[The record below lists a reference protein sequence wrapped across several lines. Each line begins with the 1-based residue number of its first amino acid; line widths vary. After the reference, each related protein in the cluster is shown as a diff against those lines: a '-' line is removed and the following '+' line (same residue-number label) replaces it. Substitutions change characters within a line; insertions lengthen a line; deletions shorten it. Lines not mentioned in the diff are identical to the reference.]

1 MTRRL
6 RISHRLFGV
15 GALIVF
21 IVLFPLAGRS
31 TAQEQAGI
39 IGQVTD
45 ESGAVLPGV
54 TVTATSPALQ
64 RPQVIAV
71 TNERGEYRLS
81 PLPIG
86 TYAVEYVLPGFQ
98 TVHREGLRLTVGF
111 TARVDIVL
119 KVGEL
124 AESITVS
131 GAAPTVDVT
140 ATSSTTQLT
149 REALEL
155 IPTNRNGFQALMNQA
170 PGARTQIDTGGGFNN
185 QPAFSAFGQA
195 AQPWQ
200 AVEGILAL
208 NGKESPT
215 GSYVDYTSFEE
226 AKIQTLGNDAE
237 VGNRGIY
244 INAIVKSGGNDF
256 HGGAFYAYTNQRFEG
271 DNIDDA
277 LRRQGVS
284 RPTVTELQD
293 DMSAELGGRLVRD
306 KFWFFTSARLRR
318 SDATILACFKPD
330 GAPCINEQRQPAAT
344 FKVTYS
350 LSPSNRFIGFSQ
362 WLTKVNRS
370 GPSRLV
376 AWETRTKQ
384 YPQQVMPKAE
394 WQGVKGNS
402 LVASVLVGMWHSLT
416 PIEGFTDNPA
426 RIDLVTGERSGASSG
441 PGVGQYGTIYRKQ
454 ARGNVSWYKPDWV
467 GGNHEIKGGL
477 DFFSTLEAR
486 AVRSRG
492 AAGNYEMQFR
502 NRIPDQVAVWNY
514 PVWPEPRIHTTA
526 AYVQD
531 RWTIRRRL
539 TLNLG
544 VRYSHDKGFRPE
556 ICREAADPP
565 GHVAFPAECF
575 ARIELPVWNSASP
588 RLRAA
593 YDLTGDGRTLIKG
606 GWGRFDK
613 MRFTDE
619 IQIADPNVIAQALYR
634 WRDPNG
640 NGIYDPGDVNLD
652 PNGPDFISV
661 GLLGL
666 GGALANGVVNPNET
680 QPWTD
685 EYMLQFERE
694 LASDFA
700 VRVTGAYSR
709 ALNQYRLLNTLRP
722 YDTYSIPITNPDPGP
737 DGVRGTADDPGTFI
751 TYYEY
756 PVALRGAAFQAPTVV
771 NDPKANQTYRTIEV
785 ALAKRLSNNWQ
796 FMASYTATKKNIPL
810 PANVGGGNS
819 PAFNT
824 VDPNS
829 ELFAAD
835 NTWQLGGR
843 LSGSYMFPRDVLVS
857 ANFAYQNAEPA
868 ARTAL
873 FRGGRTIPSIT
884 LKVEPLSTNFRPSVS
899 ILNMRVEKRIS
910 VGRGQTAAV
919 RLNIY
924 NTLNANT
931 VTNSVVQSGPN
942 FGRVTAILPP
952 RLAELSVSYSF

>member
-1 MTRRL
+1 MQKNVRL
-6 RISHRLFGV
+6 SYRCL
-15 GALIVF
+15 GATVLIVLSA
-21 IVLFPLAGRS
+21 LFPLAGRMI
-31 TAQEQAGI
+31 AQEQAGI

-64 RPQVIAV
+64 LPQVVAV
-71 TNERGEYRLS
+71 TTERGEYRLS

-86 TYAVEYVLPGFQ
+86 TYAVEYELQGFR
-98 TVHREGLRLTVGF
+98 TVRREGVRLTVGF
-111 TARVDIVL
+111 TAKLDVAL

-124 AESITVS
+124 AETITVS
-131 GAAPTVDVT
+131 GAAPTVDPT
-140 ATSSTTQLT
+140 ATGSITQLT

-170 PGARTQIDTGGGFNN
+170 PGTRTQIDTGAGFNS

-200 AVEGILAL
+200 AVEGILEL

-256 HGGAFYAYTNQRFEG
+256 HGGGFYAYTNHRFQG

-277 LRRQGVS
+277 LRAQGIS
-284 RPTVTELQD
+284 APAKIHLLD
-293 DMSAELGGRLVRD
+293 DLSGELGGRLVRD
-306 KFWFFTSARLRR
+306 KVWFYASGRNRR
-318 SDATILACFKPD
+318 STETIIACLKPD
-330 GAPCINEQRQPAAT
+330 GTPCENVQRQPAAT
-344 FKVTYS
+344 IKVTYQ
-350 LSPSNRFIGFSQ
+350 LNPANKFIGFSQ
-362 WLTKVNRS
+362 WVTKINRS

-384 YPQQVMPKAE
+384 YPQQVMPKGE

-402 LVASVLVGMWHSLT
+402 LVASAMVGMWHSLT

-426 RIDLVTGERSGASSG
+426 RIDLVTGVRSGASSG
-441 PGVGQYGTIYRKQ
+441 PGVGQWGIIFRKQ
-454 ARGNVSWYKPDWV
+454 ARGTVSWYKPGW
-467 GGNHEIKGGL
+467 GGNHEIKAGIEYH
-477 DFFSTLEAR
+477 SVLESR
-486 AVRSRG
+486 GVRSRG
-492 AAGNYEMQFR
+492 AAGNYELQFR
-502 NRIPDQVAVWNY
+502 NGIPDQITVWNY
-514 PVWPEPRIHTTA
+514 PVTPDTRIHYFGT
-526 AYVQD
+526 YLQD
-531 RWTIRRRL
+531 QWTIARRL

-544 VRYSHDKGFRPE
+544 LRFTHDRGFRPAV
-556 ICREAADPP
+556 CREAADQP
-565 GHVAFPAECF
+565 GHVAFPAACF
-575 ARIELPVWNSASP
+575 DRIDVRAWKPFSP

-593 YDLTGDGRTLIKG
+593 YDLSGDGKTLIKG
-606 GWGRFDK
+606 GWGRFHK

-640 NGIYDPGDVNLD
+640 NRNYDPGEVNLD
-652 PNGPDFISV
+652 TNGPDFLSV

-666 GGALANGVVNPNET
+666 GGALANGIVNKNET

-685 EYMLQFERE
+685 EYMLQFEKE
-694 LASDFA
+694 LAADFA

-709 ALNQYRLLNTLRP
+709 ALNQYRLVNTLRP
-722 YDTYSIPITNPDPGP
+722 YSAYSIPITNRDPGP
-737 DGVRGTADDPGTFI
+737 DGVVGTADDPGGSI
-751 TYYEY
+751 TYFEY
-756 PVALRGAAFQAPTVV
+756 PASLQGAAFQAPMVV
-771 NDPKANQTYRTIEV
+771 NDDRANQTYRTIEV
-785 ALAKRLSNNWQ
+785 AATKRLSSRWQ
-796 FMASYTATKKNIPL
+796 VMASYTATKINSPL
-810 PANVGGGNS
+810 PVNVGGGNS

-829 ELFAAD
+829 EIFAAD
-835 NTWQLGGR
+835 RTWERGGR
-843 LSGSYMFPRDVLVS
+843 LSGSYMLPWDLLVS
-857 ANFAYQNAEPA
+857 ANFSYQTSSPN

-873 FRGGRTIPSIT
+873 FRGGATIPSIT
-884 LKVEPLSTNFRPSVS
+884 LKVEPLTNYLPSTGM
-899 ILNMRVEKRIS
+899 LNSRVEKRIML
-910 VGRGQTAAV
+910 GRGQNVAV

-931 VTNSVVQSGPN
+931 VTASVVQSGPN
-942 FGRVTAILPP
+942 FGRATAILPP
-952 RLAELSVSYSF
+952 RLFELSASYSF

>member
-1 MTRRL
+1 MTCKPWTL
-6 RISHRLFGV
+6 HRVLCV
-15 GALIVF
+15 GALC
-21 IVLFPLAGRS
+21 VLAQLVCAPRLI
-31 TAQEQAGI
+31 AQEQAGI

-45 ESGAVLPGV
+45 ESRAVLPGV
-54 TVTATSPALQ
+54 TVTARSAALQ
-64 RPQVIAV
+64 RGDVTAV
-71 TNERGEYRLS
+71 TDERGEYRLS

-86 TYAVEYVLPGFQ
+86 MYAIDYVLPGFQ
-98 TVHREGLRLTVGF
+98 TVHREGVRLTVGF

-170 PGARTQIDTGGGFNN
+170 PGARTQIDTGGGFNS
-185 QPAFSAFGQA
+185 QPSFSAFGQA

-200 AVEGILAL
+200 SVEGILAL

-226 AKIQTLGNDAE
+226 ARIQTLGNDAE

-256 HGGAFYAYTNQRFEG
+256 HGGAFYAYTNPRFQG
-271 DNIDDA
+271 SNIDDA
-277 LRRQGVS
+277 LRAQGITQSAKV
-284 RPTVTELQD
+284 ELQD
-293 DMSAELGGRLVRD
+293 DVSGEIGGRLIRD
-306 KFWFFTSARLRR
+306 KLWFYGSARLRR
-318 SDATILACFKPD
+318 SDQTILACFKPD
-330 GAPCINEQRQPAAT
+330 GDPCINEQRQPAST
-344 FKVTYS
+344 IKVTYS
-350 LSPSNRFIGFSQ
+350 LTPSNKFVGFSQ
-362 WLTKVNRS
+362 WVTKVNRS

-376 AWETRTKQ
+376 AWETRTEQK
-384 YPQQVMPKAE
+384 PMQVMPKGE
-394 WQGVKGNS
+394 WQGVRGNA
-402 LVASVLVGMWHSLT
+402 LVASVLVGMWRSLT
-416 PIEGFTDNPA
+416 PIDGVTDNPA
-426 RIDLVTGERSGASSG
+426 RVDLVTGVRSGASSG
-441 PGVGQYGTIYRKQ
+441 PGHGQYGLIYRRQ
-454 ARGNVSWYKPDWV
+454 ARGNVTWYKPNWF
-467 GGNHEIKGGL
+467 GNHEIKTGL
-477 DFFSTLEAR
+477 EFFSTLEAR

-502 NRIPDQVAVWNY
+502 NGVADQLAVWNY

-531 RWTIRRRL
+531 RWTLGRRL

-544 VRYSHDKGFRPE
+544 ARYSHDKGFRPE
-556 ICREAADPP
+556 ICREAADAP
-565 GHVAFPAECF
+565 GHVAFPAGCF
-575 ARIELPVWNSASP
+575 DRIELPVWSTISP

-593 YDLTGDGRTLIKG
+593 FDVSGDGRTLIKG

-619 IQIADPNVIAQALYR
+619 VQIADPNVIAQALYR
-634 WRDPNG
+634 WRDANG
-640 NGIYDPGDVNLD
+640 NGNYDNSEINLD
-652 PNGPDFISV
+652 PNGPDFLSV

-666 GGALANGVVNPNET
+666 GGALANGIVNPNET

-694 LASDFA
+694 LAADFA
-700 VRVTGAYSR
+700 LRVTGAYSR
-709 ALNQYRLLNTLRP
+709 ALNQYRLVNTLRP
-722 YDTYSIPITNPDPGP
+722 YDTYSIPVTNPDPGP
-737 DGVRGTADDPGTFI
+737 DGLVGSGDDPGTSI

-756 PVALRGAAFQAPTVV
+756 PRALQGAAFQAPMVV
-771 NDPKANQTYRTIEV
+771 NDPKANQSYRTIEV
-785 ALAKRLSNNWQ
+785 AVAKRLSSNWQ
-796 FMASYTATKKNIPL
+796 LMASYTATKKDIPL
-810 PANVGGGNS
+810 PTNVGGGNS

-829 ELFAAD
+829 EIFAAD
-835 NTWQLGGR
+835 RSWQLGGR
-843 LSGSYMFPRDVLVS
+843 LSGSYLFPHDILVS
-857 ANFAYQNAEPA
+857 ANYTYQNAEPL

-873 FRGGRTIPSIT
+873 FRGGATIPSIT
-884 LKVEPLSTNFRPSVS
+884 LKVEPLRTDVLPAVS
-899 ILNMRVEKRIS
+899 ILNTRVEKKFRLVRSQS
-910 VGRGQTAAV
+910 VAV
-919 RLNIY
+919 RLNVY

-931 VTNSVVQSGPN
+931 VTEMVVQSGPN
-942 FGRVTAILPP
+942 FGRATAILPP
-952 RLAELSVSYSF
+952 RLIELSASFSF

>member
-1 MTRRL
+1 MNRTVR
-6 RISHRLFGV
+6 SSYRLFGV
-15 GALIVF
+15 SALIVF
-21 IVLFPLAGRS
+21 TILFPLAGRS
-31 TAQEQAGI
+31 MGQEQAGI

-54 TVTATSPALQ
+54 TATATSPALQ
-64 RPQVIAV
+64 LPQVIAV

-86 TYAVEYVLPGFQ
+86 TYAVEYALPGFQ
-98 TVHREGLRLTVGF
+98 TMRREGLRLTVGF

-119 KVGEL
+119 KVGDL

-170 PGARTQIDTGGGFNN
+170 PGTRTQVDTGGNFNS
-185 QPAFSAFGQA
+185 QPAFSAFGQT

-200 AVEGILAL
+200 AVEGILTL

-256 HGGAFYAYTNQRFEG
+256 HGGAFYAYTNHRFQG

-277 LRRQGVS
+277 LRGQGIAS
-284 RPTVTELQD
+284 PAEIELQD
-293 DMSAELGGRLVRD
+293 DFSGELGGRLVRD
-306 KFWFFTSARLRR
+306 KVWFYASGRQRR
-318 SDATILACFKPD
+318 SRATIIACLKPD
-330 GAPCINEQRQPAAT
+330 GTPCVNVQRQPAAT
-344 FKVTYS
+344 VKVTYQ
-350 LSPSNRFIGFSQ
+350 LSRSNKFIGFSQ
-362 WLTKVNRS
+362 WVTKINRS

-384 YPQQVMPKAE
+384 FPMQVMPKGE
-394 WQGVKGNS
+394 WQGVNGNS
-402 LVASVLVGMWHSLT
+402 LVASVLVGRWHSLT
-416 PIEGFTDNPA
+416 PIEGFTDRPA
-426 RIDLVTGERSGASSG
+426 NFDLVTGERSGASSG
-441 PGVGQYGTIYRKQ
+441 PGVGQWGVIDRTQ
-454 ARGNVSWYKPDWV
+454 ARGSVSWYKPDWV
-467 GGNHEIKGGL
+467 GNHEIRAGL
-477 DFFSTLEAR
+477 EYHSVLESR
-486 AVRSRG
+486 GVRSRG
-492 AAGNYEMQFR
+492 AAGNYELQFR
-502 NRIPDQVAVWNY
+502 NRIPDQIAVWNY
-514 PVWPEPRIHTTA
+514 PVTPDTRIHYLGT
-526 AYVQD
+526 YVQD
-531 RWTIRRRL
+531 RWTIGRRL

-544 VRYSHDKGFRPE
+544 LRFTHDKGFRPE
-556 ICREAADPP
+556 VCREAADPP
-565 GHVAFPAECF
+565 GHVAFPAACF
-575 ARIELPVWNSASP
+575 DRIDVPVWTPVSP

-593 YDLTGDGRTLIKG
+593 YDLSGDGRTLIKG

-640 NGIYDPGDVNLD
+640 NRAYDPGEVNLD
-652 PNGPDFISV
+652 TNGPDFLSV

-694 LASDFA
+694 LAANFA

-709 ALNQYRLLNTLRP
+709 ALNQYRLVNSLRP
-722 YDTYSIPITNPDPGP
+722 YDTYSIPITNRDPGP
-737 DGVRGTADDPGTFI
+737 DGVVGTADDPGTSI

-756 PVALRGAAFQAPTVV
+756 PVALRGAAFQAPMIV

-785 ALAKRLSNNWQ
+785 ALSKRLSNNWQ

-810 PANVGGGNS
+810 PTNVGGGNS

-829 ELFAAD
+829 EIFAAD
-835 NTWQLGGR
+835 NTWELGGR
-843 LSGSYMFPRDVLVS
+843 LAGSYMFPRNVLVS
-857 ANFAYQNAEPA
+857 ANFAYRNGEPL

-873 FRGGRTIPSIT
+873 FRGGTTIPSIT
-884 LKVEPLSTNFRPSVS
+884 LKVEPLRTNFRPSIS
-899 ILNMRVEKRIS
+899 ILNMRVEKRVS
-910 VGRGQTAAV
+910 VGRGQTVAV

-924 NTLNANT
+924 NTLNANP
-931 VTNSVVQSGPN
+931 VTNSVVQSGSN
-942 FGRVTAILPP
+942 FGRATAILDP